1 MHPVLG
7 TALAGLVLGLGIA
20 GSTLAQQYPSKP
32 VRVIVPFPAAGAVDA
47 TTRILGERLSSKW
60 GQPVIVDNR
69 PGAASNIGAAAAY
82 RAEPDGTTLLSCP
95 MPTLLINQSL
105 YKDLPYDPA
114 KFVPITITATLPNAI
129 AGRVDIIRG

>member
-47 TTRILGERLSSKW
+47 TARI
-60 GQPVIVDNR
+60 
-69 PGAASNIGAAAAY
+69 
-82 RAEPDGTTLLSCP
+82 
-95 MPTLLINQSL
+95 
-105 YKDLPYDPA
+105 DLPGTRLDTVLVA
-114 KFVPITITATLPNAI
+114 
-129 AGRVDIIRG
+129 